1 MKKII
6 VGLVMGILLF
16 TGCTK
21 VEEKGNYKEGT
32 YYGYVE
38 SESYGKT
45 YVTSAVVYVNEEGS
59 IKSVFIDST
68 YIKDEIV
75 ATKKSLGDKYG
86 MKSAS
91 SKGGKIEGGAEWY
104 QQANTL
110 EKKIIEEQG
119 TNWVKYQSDNAT
131 LDSIS
136 GVTIKANTLVEA
148 VNKALEQAK

>member
-1 MKKII
+1 MKKI
-6 VGLVMGILLF
+6 VVCLVMGILFF

-21 VEEKGNYKEGT
+21 VEEKGDYKEGT

-45 YVTSAVVYVNEEGS
+45 YVTSAVVYINEEGS

-68 YIKDEIV
+68 YIKDEV
-75 ATKKSLGDKYG
+75 VTTKKSLGDKYS
-86 MKSAS
+86 MKATSAKS
-91 SKGGKIEGGAEWY
+91 GKIEGGAEWY
-104 QQANTL
+104 EQAKTL
-110 EKKIIEEQG
+110 ETKIVEEQG

-131 LDSIS
+131 LDSVS